1 MLSLLLKAAIKLSR
15 EMCKKVSVFLMFLLD
30 NGLLLVEEGELM
42 RNLLL
47 EVQYGGIKFLR
58 VFFEAT
64 GKTNILVRIRKGVS
78 GGRGDFLAG
87 ETTTLDAWR
96 SRRVGRLVLSG
107 LGSGEGG
114 GGV

>member
-47 EVQYGGIKFLR
+47 EVRYGGIKFPC
-58 VFFEAT
+58 VFFEAI
-64 GKTNILVRIRKGVS
+64 GKINILVRIRKGVS
-78 GGRGDFLAG
+78 GGRGGLLVG
-87 ETTTLDAWR
+87 ETTTFDTWR
-96 SRRVGRLVLSG
+96 RRRVGKACVSWA
-107 LGSGEGG
+107 GEG
-114 GGV
+114 